1 MISLNVQIKLIIFSL
16 IYGFLFSIIL
26 DVIHPILS
34 VQKKIVRIII
44 SFILL
49 ESNNNIGI
57 IISFLM
63 VLLMAVIYFVAI
75 DKIGYIIFHIY
86 SIFAIIIGFVFYDI
100 MITVI
105 AKKNKKW

>member
-34 VQKKIVRIII
+34 VQKKIVR
-44 SFILL
+44 
-49 ESNNNIGI
+49 I

-105 AKKNKKW
+105 AKKNKK

>member
-34 VQKKIVRIII
+34 VQKKIVR
-44 SFILL
+44 
-49 ESNNNIGI
+49 I

>member
-34 VQKKIVRIII
+34 VQKKIVR
-44 SFILL
+44 
-49 ESNNNIGI
+49 I

-105 AKKNKKW
+105 AKKNKKL